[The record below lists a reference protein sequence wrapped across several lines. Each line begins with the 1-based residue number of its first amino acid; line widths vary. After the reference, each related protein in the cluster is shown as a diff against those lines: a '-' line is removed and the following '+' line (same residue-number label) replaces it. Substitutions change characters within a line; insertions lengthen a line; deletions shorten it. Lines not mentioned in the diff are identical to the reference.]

1 MNLSESLRPECIQ
14 IGSSAHTKPE
24 LLREIVRLA
33 VKSPTLAGYPFEK
46 IYSALHA
53 REEIGST
60 GFGNGIAI
68 PHCSLK
74 DVEDF
79 VIGVLIHP
87 EGIDFDAIDK
97 QKTKLFFFIIGP
109 EEKRTRHIQILSSI
123 SKFLKTPQ
131 TVDQLIREK
140 LPEAVLER
148 ILSQLETAE
157 ELKEKKGRCL
167 FHVFV
172 QKEELFD
179 EILQIFSAAV
189 EGSIAVI
196 EASNAGYYLHSMPLF
211 SALWSERGKA
221 FHRLILA
228 IVNKELSNDVIRRI
242 HTVAE
247 KLEREPGILIAVQ
260 DLFYTSGLIEF

>member
-1 MNLSESLRPECIQ
+1 MDLSHSLRPECVQ
-14 IGSSAHTKPE
+14 IGSSAHSKTE
-24 LLREIVRLA
+24 LLREIALLA
-33 VKSPTLAGYPFEK
+33 VKSPILAGYTSEK
-46 IYSALHA
+46 IFEALQA
-53 REEIGST
+53 RERIGST

-68 PHCSLK
+68 PHCSLT

-79 VIGVLIHP
+79 VVGILILP
-87 EGIDFDAIDK
+87 EGIDFDAIDR
-97 QKTKLFFFIIGP
+97 QKTRLFFFIIGP

-123 SKFLKTPQ
+123 SKLLKTPQ
-131 TVDQLIREK
+131 TVDLMLRERS
-140 LPEAVLER
+140 PEAVRER
-148 ILSQLETAE
+148 ALSQLEISE

-172 QKEELFD
+172 QREELFD

-196 EASNAGYYLHSMPLF
+196 EASNAGYYLHSMPIF
-211 SALWSERGKA
+211 SALWSDRGKA
-221 FHRLILA
+221 FHRVILA
-228 IVNKELSNDVIRRI
+228 VVSKELSNDVIRRI

-247 KLEREPGILIAVQ
+247 NIEKESGILIAVQ